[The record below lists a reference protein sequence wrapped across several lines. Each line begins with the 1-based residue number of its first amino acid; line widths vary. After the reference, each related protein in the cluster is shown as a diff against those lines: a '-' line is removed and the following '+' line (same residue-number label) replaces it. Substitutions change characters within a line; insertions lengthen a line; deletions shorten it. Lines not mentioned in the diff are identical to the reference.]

1 MMLALI
7 GINANAAMYIVGTNP
22 FGGWNPAV
30 GLEMEL
36 QADGSYSLD
45 ATLTTDATI
54 YFIFTEAI
62 GDWTAVN
69 GNRWDP
75 GTGSDLT
82 VQSEVEFTAVK
93 GNTDKSFKF
102 TGTIGEKYTFT
113 FNRNTGK
120 AMVSGY
126 VEPITEII
134 YTALGNSADIFGETW
149 NTGLTQNVMTLD
161 ETDGLYK
168 LVKNGVEIA
177 GGFTLEYKV
186 HDNLGNWYPDGPNQT
201 YYFEESGTYD
211 LTFTFNAGTSE
222 VGLAVTKVSDGPEV
236 NPLTGELYMLGQV
249 NGNNWAGNVGVP
261 MATEDSNI
269 FTLTDAVIADANEG
283 YGYFSFASK
292 LGADEN
298 DWAFQAYRR
307 GSLANDTIIEA
318 GVLTD
323 LGEWGTANAFRALAG
338 YYDVTVNLSAGTVL
352 LTAKEAPQPEVDD
365 VYIIGDV
372 NNFSTT
378 TEWDPTKG
386 VKLTY
391 NEGIYTG
398 EVTTTP
404 KVGQELAYIGF
415 SKKIADAESENPWGD
430 IEAYRFGP
438 MSTGDFVM
446 TEELLG
452 STCELAEEG
461 YATIAIPAGTWTFT
475 IDLANGT
482 FMIDGTWPTDTVIP
496 EPYTGNLYI
505 LGEVNGNGWNPTDGV
520 QMTYDSEN
528 AVFTAEVTAEA
539 TNYDSALEGNY
550 SFFSF
555 TKMLADTV
563 SENPWGDIAD
573 SRIGAVAEGSFLV
586 TNEYLGV
593 PLKLTNGDIA
603 FKVPSGFY
611 YNLTVSV
618 DNMTIVIT
626 KGDALEPAEPYT
638 GDLFVLGEAN
648 GNSWAPNVGVPM
660 TYDSEN
666 AVFTANIA
674 AKAQNYD
681 SELEA
686 NYSYF
691 SFTKLLA
698 ETADD
703 WAAIANSRLGAVA
716 EGSFLVINDYL
727 GVPLSLTNGET
738 SFKVLSGYYYDL
750 TVSVDSM
757 TIVITRG
764 EAIEPDPVEPYTG
777 DLYILGEVNGNSWAP
792 NVGVPMTYDAENA
805 VFKAQVTAEAENYDS
820 ELEANYSYFSFTK
833 MLAET
838 ADDWAAIASSR
849 MGAVAEGSFLV
860 TDEYLGQNL
869 SLTKGEVSFRVP
881 SGNTYDITVSVDEM
895 YVIINK
901 VEWAL
906 GDVNH
911 DHFVNVA
918 DVTALIKYILTS
930 GAEPEE
936 FYTEQAN
943 VDGDAADVLNVAD
956 VTALIQV
963 VLNQ

>member
-7 GINANAAMYIVGTNP
+7 GINANAAMYIVGTSP

-82 VQSEVEFTAVK
+82 VQSDVEFTAVK

-222 VGLAVTKVSDGPEV
+222 VGLNVTKVSDGPEV

-261 MATEDSNI
+261 MVTEDGNI
-269 FTLTDAVIADANEG
+269 FTLTDAVIADADEG

-292 LGADEN
+292 LGADAN
-298 DWAFQAYRR
+298 DWGFAAYRR
-307 GSLANDTIIEA
+307 GAMEDGEIVSD
-318 GVLTD
+318 GVLAE
-323 LGEWGTANAFRALAG
+323 LAEWGVTNAFKALAG
-338 YYDVTVNLSAGTVL
+338 YYDVTVNLSDGTVL

-404 KVGQELAYIGF
+404 REGQELAYIGF

-438 MSTGDFVM
+438 VADEGTLNWVM
-446 TEELLG
+446 TESLLNVD
-452 STCELAEEG
+452 CELDLVEG
-461 YATIAIPAGTWTFT
+461 THYTIAIPARTWTFT
-475 IDLANGT
+475 VDLAKGT
-482 FMIDGTWPTDTVIP
+482 FKIDGTWPTDTVIP
-496 EPYTGNLYI
+496 EPEMVYTLVGDAAVFGTAWDTVDENNANLLVKGENGIYTWTKEEVTLYNNFQYKVVGNHEYEIYQWPLSGNETAVLPDGPAIYTVTI
-505 LGEVNGNGWNPTDGV
+505 TFDPEAEAKLTCTLLKTGDAPVVEHTYTVSGAPASLFGTEWDPENTENDMVLGEDGIY
-520 QMTYDSEN
+520 TW
-528 AVFTAEVTAEA
+528 TKTIEVTD
-539 TNYDSALEGNY
+539 T
-550 SFFSF
+550 
-555 TKMLADTV
+555 LAI
-563 SENPWGDIAD
+563 E
-573 SRIGAVAEGSFLV
+573 
-586 TNEYLGV
+586 
-593 PLKLTNGDIA
+593 
-603 FKVPSGFY
+603 FKVVEDHSW
-611 YNLTVSV
+611 
-618 DNMTIVIT
+618 DNAAWPGDNYGASINDPGTYEIVIT
-626 KGDALEPAEPYT
+626 FDPESKAVNFTAHKQGGHTYTVAGAPASIFGTEWDATNTANDMT
-638 GDLFVLGEAN
+638 LGED
-648 GNSWAPNVGVPM
+648 GLYIW
-660 TYDSEN
+660 
-666 AVFTANIA
+666 
-674 AKAQNYD
+674 
-681 SELEA
+681 
-686 NYSYF
+686 
-691 SFTKLLA
+691 TK
-698 ETADD
+698 
-703 WAAIANSRLGAVA
+703 
-716 EGSFLVINDYL
+716 
-727 GVPLSLTNGET
+727 
-738 SFKVLSGYYYDL
+738 
-750 TVSVDSM
+750 
-757 TIVITRG
+757 
-764 EAIEPDPVEPYTG
+764 AIEVTDSTLIEAKVCEDHSWNVSYPEGFGFNAKVKVGPGSYNLVVTFDPETQFVTITAVEP
-777 DLYILGEVNGNSWAP
+777 
-792 NVGVPMTYDAENA
+792 
-805 VFKAQVTAEAENYDS
+805 
-820 ELEANYSYFSFTK
+820 
-833 MLAET
+833 
-838 ADDWAAIASSR
+838 
-849 MGAVAEGSFLV
+849 
-860 TDEYLGQNL
+860 
-869 SLTKGEVSFRVP
+869 
-881 SGNTYDITVSVDEM
+881 
-895 YVIINK
+895 
-901 VEWAL
+901 WAL

>member
-30 GLEMEL
+30 GGEMEL
-36 QADGSYSLD
+36 QADGSYTLD

-69 GNRWDP
+69 SNRWDP
-75 GTGSDLT
+75 GTGGDLT
-82 VQSEVEFTAVK
+82 VQPGEEFTAVK

-102 TGTIGEKYTFT
+102 SGTIGEKYTFT
-113 FNRNTGK
+113 FNPTTMK
-120 AMVSGY
+120 AKVSGY

-222 VGLAVTKVSDGPEV
+222 VGLTVTKVSDGPEV
-236 NPLTGELYMLGQV
+236 NPLTGNLFMMGNV

-261 MATEDSNI
+261 MATADENI
-269 FTLTDAVIADANEG
+269 FTLTDAVIADAHEG

-323 LGEWGTANAFRALAG
+323 LGEWGTSNAFRALAG
-338 YYDVTVNLSAGTVL
+338 TYDVTVNLSAGTVL

-378 TEWDPTKG
+378 EWDPTKG

-398 EVTTTP
+398 EVATTP
-404 KVGQELAYIGF
+404 QEGQELAYIGF

-438 MSTGDFVM
+438 MANEGTENWEM
-446 TEELLG
+446 TENLLNVD
-452 STCELAEEG
+452 CELDLEG
-461 YATIAIPAGTWTFT
+461 THYTIAIPAGTWTFT
-475 IDLANGT
+475 VDLANGT
-482 FMIDGTWPTDTVIP
+482 FKINGTWPTDTVIP
-496 EPYTGNLYI
+496 EPEMVYTLVGDAAVFGTAWDTNNAANEMTEGENGIYTWSKEEVTLYNNFQYKVVGNHDYAIYEWPAAINETVELPNGPAIYTVAI
-505 LGEVNGNGWNPTDGV
+505 TFDPEAETKLVCTLTKTGDAPEVEHTYTVAGTPNLFGSEWAPSDTTNDMVLGEDGIY
-520 QMTYDSEN
+520 TW
-528 AVFTAEVTAEA
+528 TKTIEVTEA
-539 TNYDSALEGNY
+539 MAIE
-550 SFFSF
+550 
-555 TKMLADTV
+555 
-563 SENPWGDIAD
+563 
-573 SRIGAVAEGSFLV
+573 
-586 TNEYLGV
+586 
-593 PLKLTNGDIA
+593 
-603 FKVPSGFY
+603 FKVVEDHSW
-611 YNLTVSV
+611 
-618 DNMTIVIT
+618 DNAAWPENNYGASINDPGTYEIVIT
-626 KGDALEPAEPYT
+626 FDPETKAVNFTAQKQGAEHIYTVAGAPASIFGTEWDATNTANDMT
-638 GDLFVLGEAN
+638 LGED
-648 GNSWAPNVGVPM
+648 GLYIW
-660 TYDSEN
+660 
-666 AVFTANIA
+666 
-674 AKAQNYD
+674 
-681 SELEA
+681 
-686 NYSYF
+686 
-691 SFTKLLA
+691 TK
-698 ETADD
+698 
-703 WAAIANSRLGAVA
+703 
-716 EGSFLVINDYL
+716 
-727 GVPLSLTNGET
+727 
-738 SFKVLSGYYYDL
+738 
-750 TVSVDSM
+750 
-757 TIVITRG
+757 
-764 EAIEPDPVEPYTG
+764 AIEVTDSTLIEAKVCEDHSWNVSYPEGFAFNANVEVGPGSYNLVVTFDPETKFVTITAVEP
-777 DLYILGEVNGNSWAP
+777 
-792 NVGVPMTYDAENA
+792 
-805 VFKAQVTAEAENYDS
+805 
-820 ELEANYSYFSFTK
+820 
-833 MLAET
+833 
-838 ADDWAAIASSR
+838 
-849 MGAVAEGSFLV
+849 
-860 TDEYLGQNL
+860 
-869 SLTKGEVSFRVP
+869 
-881 SGNTYDITVSVDEM
+881 
-895 YVIINK
+895 
-901 VEWAL
+901 WAL

-918 DVTALIKYILTS
+918 DVTALIKYVLTS
-930 GAEPEE
+930 GDEPEV
-936 FYTEQAN
+936 FFREQAN
-943 VDGDAADVLNVAD
+943 VDGDEMGILNVAD
-956 VTALIQV
+956 VTALIQL

>member
-1 MMLALI
+1 MLALV
-7 GINANAAMYIVGTNP
+7 GLKANAAMYIVGTNP

-36 QADGSYSLD
+36 QTDGSYSLD

-82 VQSEVEFTAVK
+82 VQSDVEFTAVK

-113 FNRNTGK
+113 FNPTTKK
-120 AMVSGY
+120 AKVSGY

-222 VGLAVTKVSDGPEV
+222 VGLTVTKVGDGPEV
-236 NPLTGELYMLGQV
+236 NPLTGNLYMMGHV
-249 NGNNWAGNVGVP
+249 NGNGWAGNVGVP
-261 MATEDSNI
+261 MATADENI

-323 LGEWGTANAFRALAG
+323 LGAWGTSNAFRALAG
-338 YYDVTVNLSAGTVL
+338 TYDVTVNLSAGTVL

-378 TEWDPTKG
+378 GWDPTKG
-386 VKLTY
+386 AKLTY

-398 EVTTTP
+398 EVATTP
-404 KVGQELAYIGF
+404 QEGQELAYIGF

-438 MSTGDFVM
+438 VADEGTENWVM
-446 TEELLG
+446 TESLLNAD
-452 STCELAEEG
+452 CELDLIEG
-461 YATIAIPAGTWTFT
+461 THYTIAIPAGTWTFT
-475 IDLANGT
+475 VDLANGT
-482 FMIDGTWPTDTVIP
+482 FKIDGTWPTDTVIP
-496 EPYTGNLYI
+496 EPEMVYTLVGDAAVFGTAWDTNNEANNMTKGENGIYTWTKEEVALYNNFQYKVVGDHDYANYEWPTNGENWPAVLPEGAAIYNVLITFDPEAEVKLNCTLTKTGEAPVIEHTYTVAGTPNLF
-505 LGEVNGNGWNPTDGV
+505 GSEWAPTDTTNDMVKGEDGIYTWTKTIEV
-520 QMTYDSEN
+520 TDTMAIKFKVVEDHNWDNASWPNEDYATSINDPGTYD
-528 AVFTAEVTAEA
+528 
-539 TNYDSALEGNY
+539 
-550 SFFSF
+550 
-555 TKMLADTV
+555 
-563 SENPWGDIAD
+563 
-573 SRIGAVAEGSFLV
+573 
-586 TNEYLGV
+586 
-593 PLKLTNGDIA
+593 
-603 FKVPSGFY
+603 
-611 YNLTVSV
+611 
-618 DNMTIVIT
+618 IVIT
-626 KGDALEPAEPYT
+626 FDPETKAVNFTARKQGGHTYTVAGAPASIFGTEWDET
-638 GDLFVLGEAN
+638 NTANDMTLGEDGLYIWTKAIEVTDSTLIEAKVCEDH
-648 GNSWAPNVGVPM
+648 SWNVSYPEGYGFNATVNVGPGNYNLVVTFDPE
-660 TYDSEN
+660 TQF
-666 AVFTANIA
+666 VTITA
-674 AKAQNYD
+674 
-681 SELEA
+681 
-686 NYSYF
+686 
-691 SFTKLLA
+691 
-698 ETADD
+698 
-703 WAAIANSRLGAVA
+703 
-716 EGSFLVINDYL
+716 
-727 GVPLSLTNGET
+727 
-738 SFKVLSGYYYDL
+738 
-750 TVSVDSM
+750 
-757 TIVITRG
+757 
-764 EAIEPDPVEPYTG
+764 VEP
-777 DLYILGEVNGNSWAP
+777 
-792 NVGVPMTYDAENA
+792 
-805 VFKAQVTAEAENYDS
+805 
-820 ELEANYSYFSFTK
+820 
-833 MLAET
+833 
-838 ADDWAAIASSR
+838 
-849 MGAVAEGSFLV
+849 
-860 TDEYLGQNL
+860 
-869 SLTKGEVSFRVP
+869 
-881 SGNTYDITVSVDEM
+881 
-895 YVIINK
+895 
-901 VEWAL
+901 WAL

-918 DVTALIKYILTS
+918 DVTALIKYVLTS
-930 GAEPEE
+930 GDEPEV
-936 FYTEQAN
+936 FYREQAN
-943 VDGDAADVLNVAD
+943 VDGDAAGIFNVAD
-956 VTALIQV
+956 VTALIQL